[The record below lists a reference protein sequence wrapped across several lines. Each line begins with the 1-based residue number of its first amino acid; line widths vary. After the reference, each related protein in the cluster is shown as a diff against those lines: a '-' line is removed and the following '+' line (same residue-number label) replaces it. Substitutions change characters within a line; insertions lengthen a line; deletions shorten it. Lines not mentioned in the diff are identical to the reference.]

1 MSRLVLI
8 GLIFLL
14 SGCLLVEDKK
24 VFQGDLQKFNGK
36 EKNGLDLFDS
46 APARIIYA
54 TNNLNNQIKRLE
66 IVQDKQQLIINLNR
80 GIGKES
86 VHGSFTLETLE
97 THWDLRVEGQIDRR
111 FLSDPMIL
119 EKEIVCTFSG
129 ICEKEIEKEV
139 KNCRFIDGIEKC
151 ETTTEIVEERG
162 WHTDC
167 PGTEILTLAEQKTIY
182 DLRIKFFNPL
192 NNQLVANFQGST
204 DELIEETS
212 RVQTKPCN

>member
-46 APARIIYA
+46 APARLIYV
-54 TNNLNNQIKRLE
+54 TNNQIKRLE

-97 THWDLRVEGQIDRR
+97 TRWDLRAEGQIDRR

-119 EKEIVCTFSG
+119 KREIACTFSG

-139 KNCRFIDGIEKC
+139 KECRFIDGVEKC
-151 ETTTEIVEERG
+151 EITTEIVEESG

-182 DLRIKFFNPL
+182 DLHIKFFNPL